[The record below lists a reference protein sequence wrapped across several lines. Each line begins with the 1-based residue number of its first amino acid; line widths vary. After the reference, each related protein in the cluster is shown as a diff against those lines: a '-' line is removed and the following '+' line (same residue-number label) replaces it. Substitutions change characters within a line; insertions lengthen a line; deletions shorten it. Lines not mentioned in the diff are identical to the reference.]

1 MARKNLAGLAALGA
15 LGMMMSKK
23 KGADRDTDTGVDVQP
38 SYGQSSGKTS
48 MMDEKPSMMND
59 MGEIR
64 DEEGTLSKLRRN
76 TETGEMYDPT
86 GSSMSAPSR
95 LTSRSPSPRNV
106 NYSNEG
112 RSSVTEKNPSNPDYG
127 NEGRR
132 SIRPA
137 LDVGSSK
144 DTKTYRDLSGNVKT
158 QSADGAAAERA
169 ANRAMLAEK
178 IKEAG
183 SSFGDYMTDLGKKE
197 EKHGTY
203 VKDGK
208 VVRYAK
214 GGMTSSKMMSAPKVS
229 SASKRADGIASKG
242 KTRGKLC

>member
-1 MARKNLAGLAALGA
+1 
-15 LGMMMSKK
+15 MMMSKK

-38 SYGQSSGKTS
+38 SYGQSSEKPS
-48 MMDEKPSMMND
+48 MMAEKPSMMND

-86 GSSMSAPSR
+86 GSSMSLPRSMSTGSKSKATSKATTESKPKSPTLGLNDPGYGDAPEPTKKS
-95 LTSRSPSPRNV
+95 TSS
-106 NYSNEG
+106 G
-112 RSSVTEKNPSNPDYG
+112 
-127 NEGRR
+127 
-132 SIRPA
+132 
-137 LDVGSSK
+137 
-144 DTKTYRDLSGNVKT
+144 TYRDLSGNIKT
-158 QSADGAAAERA
+158 KSADGGAADRA
-169 ANRAMLAEK
+169 ANREMLLEK
-178 IKEAG
+178 IKSAG

-214 GGMTSSKMMSAPKVS
+214 GGMTSSKMTSAPKVS

>member
-1 MARKNLAGLAALGA
+1 MARKDLAGLAALGA

-38 SYGQSSGKTS
+38 SYGQSS
-48 MMDEKPSMMND
+48 EKPSMMND

-64 DEEGTLSKLRRN
+64 DDDGTLSKTRIN
-76 TETGEMYDPT
+76 TETGERYTLDDGMSASPRPT
-86 GSSMSAPSR
+86 SSRASTKTLSRDTDTGVSVQPSYGKNKSLSRDTDTGVDFQPSYAKNKAGSS
-95 LTSRSPSPRNV
+95 L
-106 NYSNEG
+106 
-112 RSSVTEKNPSNPDYG
+112 SSSG
-127 NEGRR
+127 
-132 SIRPA
+132 
-137 LDVGSSK
+137 
-144 DTKTYRDLSGNVKT
+144 TYRDLSGNVKT
-158 QSADGAAAERA
+158 KSADSGAADRA
-169 ANRAMLAEK
+169 ANREMLLEK
-178 IKEAG
+178 IKSAG

-214 GGMTSSKMMSAPKVS
+214 GGMTSSKMTSTPKVS